1 MTSSEPHYKEGR
13 SILADVVPLK
23 TPFSIQIEATD
34 YCNLRCN
41 YCIRSAKKGTTM
53 MTRATMESIV
63 DEMEELDEPL
73 RQVNFSGWGEPLL
86 NPLLPDFIS
95 LIHNREVAKNIAV
108 VTNGLL
114 LNPSVS
120 QSLVESKVSH
130 IRISLQGID
139 SSKYLE
145 ISGARIYFDSLLNRV
160 KYLYEISAG
169 RCEISVKVADIALE
183 PGDESKFY
191 ELFDGICDRM
201 YIENIRPVFT
211 PDDGRH
217 ISKFGIE
224 HPPAKVCP
232 QPFFMLSVTAAGDV
246 LPCCSH
252 YDPTSLGKIEDISL
266 RKLWTSRQMYAFRL
280 MMLGGKR
287 KEQNVYPA
295 CQTCTIPDVVVA
307 PEDELDSKAKEIE
320 GRL

>member
-1 MTSSEPHYKEGR
+1 MTYSEPHYKEGR

-41 YCIRSAKKGTTM
+41 YCIRSAKKGSTM
-53 MTRATMESIV
+53 MTNSIMKSLV
-63 DEMEELDEPL
+63 EEIGEFEEPL
-73 RQVNFSGWGEPLL
+73 RQVNFSGWGEPLM
-86 NPLLPDFIS
+86 NPLLPNFIS
-95 LIHNREVAKNIAV
+95 LIRTHQAAENIAV

-114 LNPSVS
+114 LNRSIS
-120 QSLVESKVSH
+120 ESLLESGVNH
-130 IRISLQGID
+130 IRISLQGIN
-139 SSKYLE
+139 SAKYRE
-145 ISGARIYFDSLLNRV
+145 ISGIRMDFESLRNQIKSLHS
-160 KYLYEISAG
+160 LSAG
-169 RCEISVKVADIALE
+169 RCEVSVKIADIALA

-252 YDPTSLGKIEDISL
+252 YDPTYFGKIEDVSL
-266 RKLWTSRQMYAFRL
+266 RKLWTGRQMYAFRM
-280 MMLGGKR
+280 MMLGGGR
-287 KEQNVYPA
+287 KDQNVYPA
-295 CQTCTIPDVVVA
+295 CRDCTIPDVVVA